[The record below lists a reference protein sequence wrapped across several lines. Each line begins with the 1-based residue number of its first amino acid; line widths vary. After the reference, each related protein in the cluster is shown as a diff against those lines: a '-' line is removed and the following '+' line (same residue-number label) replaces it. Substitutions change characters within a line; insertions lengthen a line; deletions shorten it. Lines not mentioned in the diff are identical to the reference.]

1 MNHAPAFW
9 AVVTQLCP
17 DYATHRQWLR
27 DHGESLHRLRF
38 DD

>member
-9 AVVTQLCP
+9 AVVARLCP
-17 DYATHRQWLR
+17 DYATHRHWLR